1 MGEALQG
8 TGMVGDYGDWG
19 INALVVA
26 ATVVIVSLY
35 VLLHYEALQWL
46 SERLRRLSTQRRRKV
61 LYGVYALLVIHVAE
75 IWLFG
80 VGLWLLM
87 GVPGA
92 GHIAGLPQA
101 GLLDSIYL
109 SAATFTTVG
118 FGDLAPVGPIRFLVG
133 TEALTGFVLITWSAS
148 FTFIEMETFW
158 RSR

>member
-1 MGEALQG
+1 MWGE
-8 TGMVGDYGDWG
+8 YGDWG

-26 ATVVIVSLY
+26 ATVLIVSLC
-35 VLLHYEALQWL
+35 VLLHYESLVWL

-61 LYGVYALLVIHVAE
+61 LYGVYALLLLHVTE

-80 VGLWLLM
+80 LGLWLLM
-87 GVPGA
+87 LVPGA
-92 GHIAGLPQA
+92 GHLSGLDHA
-101 GLLDSIYL
+101 GLLDSVYL
-109 SAATFTTVG
+109 SAASFTTVG

>member
-1 MGEALQG
+1 ML
-8 TGMVGDYGDWG
+8 GDYGDWG
-19 INALVVA
+19 VNAIVVA
-26 ATVVIVSLY
+26 ATVVVVSLC

-46 SERLRRLSTQRRRKV
+46 SERLRRLATQRRRKV
-61 LYGVYALLVIHVAE
+61 LYGVYALLLIHVAE

-80 VGLWLLM
+80 LGLWLLM
-87 GVPGA
+87 QVPGA
-92 GHIAGLPQA
+92 GHIAGLQQA

-118 FGDLAPVGPIRFLVG
+118 FGDLAPVGPVRFLVG

-158 RSR
+158 RAR

>member
-1 MGEALQG
+1 MGEASQG
-8 TGMVGDYGDWG
+8 KGMVEHYGDWG

-26 ATVVIVSLY
+26 ATVLIVSLC

-87 GVPGA
+87 AVPGA
-92 GHIAGLPQA
+92 GQIAGLPQA

-109 SAATFTTVG
+109 SAASFTTVG
-118 FGDLAPVGPIRFLVG
+118 FGDVAPLGPIRFLVG

-148 FTFIEMETFW
+148 FTFIEMENFW
-158 RSR
+158 RAR